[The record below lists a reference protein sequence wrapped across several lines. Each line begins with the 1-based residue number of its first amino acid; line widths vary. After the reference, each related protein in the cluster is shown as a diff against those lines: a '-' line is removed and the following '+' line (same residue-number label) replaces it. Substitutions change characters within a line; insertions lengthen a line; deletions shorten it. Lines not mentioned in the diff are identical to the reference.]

1 MISMTVH
8 VPKKLKTIHKKND
21 DEEVDDDEELEEEL
35 FDGEGNGIVEED
47 DDLKD
52 DDLEDVDQDGTA
64 KTSAPAVV
72 AAKRKANN
80 AVKESNLA
88 EEDGE
93 EDE

>member
-8 VPKKLKTIHKKND
+8 VPKKLKTVHKKND
-21 DEEVDDDEELEEEL
+21 DGEVEEEP
-35 FDGEGNGIVEED
+35 FDGEEGNGLVVEEEED
-47 DDLKD
+47 DDLG
-52 DDLEDVDQDGTA
+52 EEEEPDGIA

-72 AAKRKANN
+72 AAKRKVNN

-88 EEDGE
+88 EVAGEDGE